1 MSSNRLLSTVFAS
14 VAAALVAGFSSVGST
29 VVVAGAG
36 LVFSAPAQ
44 ALSCGSYDGKVCS
57 GASNQYGGGFNP
69 GVGYGGFGGAYN
81 CTASHT
87 PVVFIHG
94 NGDSAPSWDV
104 PTSQVPGYAKA
115 PRSIYDEFK
124 ARGYK
129 DCELFGVTYLS
140 SSERQTL
147 AAGFNYHQPSKYNI
161 ILSFIDKVKQY
172 TGKSKV
178 DIVTHSLG
186 VSMSLAALTYG
197 NKWGSVERFVSIS
210 GGMRGLNSC
219 YYTGYANPYAP
230 SCGSE
235 NIYNKYIFGFFPEGW
250 YGWAYVPNRWTGN
263 SSTWGMRNAPR
274 NHAGVRFYSITAM
287 YHDEIACATTV
298 YYSNCAATTLFNS
311 SSNVKAQ
318 LNVGA
323 GSTAA
328 SVDWDWSDGLP
339 VSVMGG
345 DTDGVGHLRA
355 RDNTGRI
362 LYNMLTSSC
371 TGTSC
376 ASGYSYGPVSEE

>member
-1 MSSNRLLSTVFAS
+1 M
-14 VAAALVAGFSSVGST
+14 
-29 VVVAGAG
+29 
-36 LVFSAPAQ
+36 
-44 ALSCGSYDGKVCS
+44 
-57 GASNQYGGGFNP
+57 
-69 GVGYGGFGGAYN
+69 
-81 CTASHT
+81 
-87 PVVFIHG
+87 
-94 NGDSAPSWDV
+94 
-104 PTSQVPGYAKA
+104 
-115 PRSIYDEFK
+115 
-124 ARGYK
+124 
-129 DCELFGVTYLS
+129 
-140 SSERQTL
+140 
-147 AAGFNYHQPSKYNI
+147 
-161 ILSFIDKVKQY
+161 KQY

-186 VSMSLAALTYG
+186 VSMTLAALTYG

-250 YGWAYVPNRWTGN
+250 YGWIYVPNRWTGN

-274 NHAGVRFYSITAM
+274 NHSGVRFYSITAM
-287 YHDEIACATTV
+287 YHDEIACATAV

-339 VSVMGG
+339 GTSWAAIRTAWVTSCPGQ
-345 DTDGVGHLRA
+345 HR
-355 RDNTGRI
+355 RDP
-362 LYNMLTSSC
+362 LQHADQSC